1 MRDFTSEAFRVL
13 RSQWLYTYNSSDWAS
28 FKVLFILS
36 VRERFIVY
44 VDNLH
49 GDARNLC
56 FYYIVKFLSQNKAV
70 WCENSCFAP
79 RTFRTL
85 KDALIING
93 SPKVKQS

>member
-56 FYYIVKFLSQNKAV
+56 FYYIVKFLSQDKAV
-70 WCENSCFAP
+70 QAKEFHP

-85 KDALIING
+85 KDVLIIND